1 MSKYTTEVRFICEQ
15 SASLTESCGLNDIDS
30 IVLNAIPKVFNNFEI
45 FDETYRN
52 VLCSKILKHYY
63 TREICAETVG
73 LWKLWL
79 NNRMNE
85 IMPYYN
91 RLYKSELLEFN
102 PFYDVDLTREY
113 NKTGNGTE
121 NKTETNTDNITN
133 GRTVNTNN
141 DTTFTGNIKSE
152 NTDTGENYNLY
163 SDTPQGGLDGV
174 NSETYLTNARKI
186 KDTSNS
192 ENETNTNNSNV
203 NTIETTENST
213 SERTGTNTGNKEVAS
228 LEKYIETITGKR
240 GDENY
245 SDLLIKF
252 RENFINI
259 DMMIINDLSDLF
271 LNLW

>member
-1 MSKYTTEVRFICEQ
+1 MSKYTTEVRFICENYAGLNQ
-15 SASLTESCGLNDIDS
+15 SSDYNDIDS
-30 IVLNAIPKVFNNFEI
+30 IVLNAIPKVFNKFEI

-121 NKTETNTDNITN
+121 NKTETNTNNITN

-141 DTTFTGNIKSE
+141 DITFTGNIKSK

-163 SDTPQGGLDGV
+163 SDTPQGALNGV

-186 KDTSNS
+186 KDISKS

-213 SERTGTNTGNKEVAS
+213 SERTGTNTGNKDVTS

-240 GDENY
+240 GGENY

-252 RENFINI
+252 RETFINI